1 MRSVESDTASS
12 RVTEVRFGSFKP
24 LSLPRQ
30 VSVHR
35 VTTFRARFWAFCW
48 NGVCALYAEYGCT
61 GFWGESLCPG
71 GELCYHDDYDW
82 LAGWR
87 GLCLSDCQT
96 AQCTGRCDREWG
108 RLCVPDDDSC
118 AASCDGF
125 GCTREGDD

>member
-1 MRSVESDTASS
+1 MLFRSDCLCDDDCAP
-12 RVTEVRFGSFKP
+12 GDP
-24 LSLPRQ
+24 
-30 VSVHR
+30 
-35 VTTFRARFWAFCW
+35 FWAFCW

-71 GELCYHDDYDW
+71 GELCYHYDYDW

-87 GLCLSDCQT
+87 GLCLADCAT

-108 RLCVPDDDSC
+108 RLCVPDDDDSC
-118 AASCDGF
+118 AADCDGF